1 MASRTLGRVLLGLLV
16 ALAAS
21 CATRPPPPVE
31 TGQLFLWEVARPD
44 GKGGVAHL
52 LGTVHLSQD
61 ALHFDPAVEHA
72 LAEAEWL
79 VLEIDPSEMD
89 PAVMQRVAGEIGFFQ
104 DGRTL
109 DQVVGPETWALLA
122 THTARLGMPAEGFRT
137 FEPWF
142 ALLTLQMMA
151 LEKQGFAPEQG
162 VERGLVGQA
171 DDLGKPT
178 RGLETAAGQLGAFDT
193 LPLDFQ
199 SRMLREF
206 LQESAS
212 GGAGSAGEGVAILID
227 AWRKGDAARIES
239 EIFDQLE
246 RDPTLAPYFENL
258 YFRRNR
264 EMAGQI
270 GDFIDTGGRWFVAV
284 GAAHMVGARGL
295 PSLLAEQGY
304 RVERVPKTV
313 R

>member
-1 MASRTLGRVLLGLLV
+1 MTSRALGRVLLGLWV

-31 TGQLFLWEVARPD
+31 TGQLFLWQVARPD
-44 GKGGVAHL
+44 GTGGVAHL
-52 LGTVHLSQD
+52 LGTVHLSRE
-61 ALHFDPAVEHA
+61 ALHFDPAVENA

-79 VLEIDPSEMD
+79 VLEIDPSEQD
-89 PAVMQRVAGEIGFFQ
+89 PVVMRRLADEIGLFR

-109 DQVVGPETWALLA
+109 DEVVGPETWARLA
-122 THTARLGMPAEGFRT
+122 AYTAGLGMPAEGFRR
-137 FEPWF
+137 FEPWL
-142 ALLTLQMMA
+142 ALLTLQVMA
-151 LEKQGFAPEQG
+151 LEQQGFGPERG

-178 RGLETAAGQLGAFDT
+178 RGLETAADQLDAFDS
-193 LPLDFQ
+193 LPLDLQ
-199 SRMLREF
+199 VRMLREF
-206 LQESAS
+206 LEGSAS
-212 GGAGSAGEGVAILID
+212 GGAEASGPGVAILID
-227 AWRKGDAARIES
+227 AWQKGDAARLES

-270 GDFIDTGGRWFVAV
+270 GSFIDTGGRWFVAV
-284 GAAHMVGARGL
+284 GAAHMVGSRGV

-304 RVERVPKTV
+304 RVERVPKTA